1 MIRSLCVLFLLALAA
16 CGADGEPVQPHG
28 GVSIGVGSGGV
39 HAGGTVGVNRGPLS
53 VGVSIF

>member
-1 MIRSLCVLFLLALAA
+1 MIRILCALSLLALAA
-16 CGADGEPVQPHG
+16 CGVDGEPVQPHA

-39 HAGGTVGVNRGPLS
+39 HAGGTVGVSRGPLS